1 MSLLAVNNEIIA
13 VSKANCV
20 GCYNRSS
27 DVFLQFKSDVTLQED
42 DFVVDIVT
50 SPNNKFLGVLLS
62 TSKKIIICELPHLKH
77 VETLTLPRSASKI
90 RFDISSTRL
99 LVADKTGDVLIF
111 EILKEDKGTK
121 ILGHLSLLLN
131 ILQTN
136 DGKFII
142 TSDRDEKIR
151 VSCYPNAY
159 NIQTFCLGHKEF
171 VMHIELLP
179 DLLEYLTS
187 ASGDGLIKVWNY
199 TNGKLHYTI
208 DTYNDIKNNNDLKQ
222 DFCKLMNEEGI
233 EINYLPIVNYAITK
247 LSDSF
252 SLIAITVHSYMKI
265 LIYNLKYDNKQ
276 FSHNLVSELA
286 FENYPISIKFHNL
299 SLFVY
304 DILYSKISE
313 YQVTRDND
321 SIVVNLHR
329 QLQVF
334 ENQKLE
340 ISNTLD
346 HNSIKLLFKRKF
358 DNVQEYQERKKM
370 RLEKPTN

>member
-20 GCYNRSS
+20 GCYNRST

-62 TSKKIIICELPHLKH
+62 ASKKIIICELPNLKH
-77 VETLTLPRSASKI
+77 METLTLPRSASKI
-90 RFDISSTRL
+90 RFDMSSTRL

-111 EILKEDKGTK
+111 DILKEDKGTK

-179 DLLEYLTS
+179 DLPEYLTS
-187 ASGDGLIKVWNY
+187 ASGDGLVKVWNY

-208 DTYNDIKNNNDLKQ
+208 DTYTDVKNNNDLKQ
-222 DFCKLMNEEGI
+222 NFCKIMNEEGI
-233 EINYLPIVNYAITK
+233 EINSLPIVNYAITK

-252 SLIAITVHSYMKI
+252 SLIAVTVHSYMKI
-265 LIYNLKYDNKQ
+265 LIYSLKYDNKQ
-276 FSHNLVSELA
+276 FSHSLVLELP

-313 YQVTRDND
+313 YQVSIDSD

-329 QLQVF
+329 RLHVF
-334 ENQKLE
+334 ENQKME

>member
-20 GCYNRSS
+20 GCYNRST

-50 SPNNKFLGVLLS
+50 SPNNKFLGILLS
-62 TSKKIIICELPHLKH
+62 ASKKIIICELPHLKH

-90 RFDISSTRL
+90 RFDISSTKL

-179 DLLEYLTS
+179 DLPEYLTS

-233 EINYLPIVNYAITK
+233 EINCLPIVNYAITK

-252 SLIAITVHSYMKI
+252 SLIAVTVHSYMKI

-276 FSHNLVSELA
+276 FNHSLVSELP

-304 DILYSKISE
+304 DILFSKISE
-313 YQVTRDND
+313 YHVTRDND

-329 QLQVF
+329 QLHVF